1 MASSKV
7 KLVRMQYYM
16 TSNIRRLVMA
26 GKFVEHFDFKS
37 ENDEVILQEYVR
49 LFEEVTSNLQ
59 DSYMKCSI
67 INDELKKLYRISQ
80 HKKYGVVERTP
91 PVENKDETF
100 DKDTAS

>member
-1 MASSKV
+1 
-7 KLVRMQYYM
+7 
-16 TSNIRRLVMA
+16 
-26 GKFVEHFDFKS
+26 
-37 ENDEVILQEYVR
+37 
-49 LFEEVTSNLQ
+49 
-59 DSYMKCSI
+59 MKCSI